1 MSFEAIEWNL
11 GLKSYRFVADRKMLA
26 GPAENP
32 DNWCFCKDG
41 NQTHCSPSGT
51 CDISRCRYGAP
62 AFISYP
68 HFYLGDESLSEAVDG
83 MKPDPA
89 KHKMT
94 LSIEPVCE
102 HFPFVPFFLGMGMV
116 SVGLQFAPWIICR
129 LWSAKNCQ
137 LPNPTFQRLEMRIEF

>member
-1 MSFEAIEWNL
+1 MHARWRARPRRTFHQHGSSVFRTIKMSFEAVEWIQ
-11 GLKSYRFVADRKMLA
+11 GMKSYRFVADRKMLA

-41 NQTHCSPSGT
+41 NVTECSPSGT

-68 HFYLGDESLSEAVDG
+68 HFYLGDETLLEAVG
-83 MKPDPA
+83 GLMPDPK

-94 LSIEPVCE
+94 LTIEPVQRMFATFVC
-102 HFPFVPFFLGMGMV
+102 FVPSRRVKEV
-116 SVGLQFAPWIICR
+116 SSASGLI
-129 LWSAKNCQ
+129 
-137 LPNPTFQRLEMRIEF
+137 